1 MATKINSTDQELQL
15 ISDNAT
21 NIDTVRH
28 ADTTKDATAQARIEN
43 APPAESPSKL
53 TANQPF
59 YRNIKRIALVVIG
72 ICVCI
77 GAVLSK
83 VTLVSITGRMFN
95 LVSSRDGHKHTLPQS
110 VLFVQLTL
118 ILVIPEVFSFTR
130 CLIWGVIGKTTESFP
145 WPSRSAIIR
154 VSQCTESEQLYI
166 QLYTYI
172 IVIIIT

>member
-1 MATKINSTDQELQL
+1 MATKINSTDQELQP

-21 NIDTVRH
+21 NTDTVGH
-28 ADTTKDATAQARIEN
+28 TDTTEDAAQACVEN

-53 TANQPF
+53 KTNQPF
-59 YRNIKRIALVVIG
+59 YRTIKRIALVVIG

-154 VSQCTESEQLYI
+154 VSQYTASEQSYI
-166 QLYTYI
+166 
-172 IVIIIT
+172 